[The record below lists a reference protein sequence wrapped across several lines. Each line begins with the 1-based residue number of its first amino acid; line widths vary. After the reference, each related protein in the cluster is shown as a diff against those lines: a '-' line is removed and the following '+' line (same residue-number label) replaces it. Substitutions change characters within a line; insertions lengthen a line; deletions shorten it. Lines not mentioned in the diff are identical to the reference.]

1 VLVLSCMKIVYK
13 FIKAKKRPSLYSKPS
28 IEMVFSYWIVSNCKI
43 TKMVFAFDTRS
54 FYYKISY
61 KNFMDMIHIK

>member
-1 VLVLSCMKIVYK
+1 
-13 FIKAKKRPSLYSKPS
+13 
-28 IEMVFSYWIVSNCKI
+28 MVFSYWIVSNCKI

-61 KNFMDMIHIK
+61 KKIMDMIHIK